1 MNGVVVITWKVQ
13 TFFHVFRSNHK
24 NSNILQTTCNFE
36 QTTQDSRNWKA
47 RPHGGGRERAEA
59 KSWIELAAYEVP
71 RREGGSGEAG
81 EAVQGE
87 AANEHGGGK
96 GVGGK

>member
-1 MNGVVVITWKVQ
+1 M
-13 TFFHVFRSNHK
+13 
-24 NSNILQTTCNFE
+24 
-36 QTTQDSRNWKA
+36 
-47 RPHGGGRERAEA
+47 
-59 KSWIELAAYEVP
+59 P